1 MGRFLPILLH
11 KFESFLEKTLLGR
24 HMPKQIWRQREAK
37 RKLIERSNKL
47 YKTTCRKVPKP
58 QPTTRKARSSFSEHG
73 TARTPKVTTKLRTI
87 LLEPVT
93 LDKISNGQIILNSK
107 QNEGFGEISKTKKLK
122 PDLSV

>member
-47 YKTTCRKVPKP
+47 YKTTCRKVPKTTTNHP
-58 QPTTRKARSSFSEHG
+58 QSEKLVLRARYGSNTKSDHEIAHDSVG
-73 TARTPKVTTKLRTI
+73 TC
-87 LLEPVT
+87 
-93 LDKISNGQIILNSK
+93 DS
-107 QNEGFGEISKTKKLK
+107 
-122 PDLSV
+122 